1 MAKVALS
8 GSRRIRLEG
17 GNVPPSFL
25 NERGTPYA
33 TYPLCGDVIR
43 RFQDLN
49 GRDTTV
55 VTPGVLNALKP
66 MRERQARLEALRGV
80 EDVDLG
86 ALGERLYAFQRVGV
100 QWLLTARRG
109 ILADSQGLGKTVQA
123 LVAAEIAAPRRGIIV
138 CNSAKVQDWVEHV
151 EAWTTRTPL
160 VLKGG
165 AEARR
170 EILADWKDEFL
181 VCNFAQAS
189 LNVGL
194 RADLVIVDEAHNIRN
209 RKADTFTAVEGI
221 CSGAEWI
228 FLLTATPA
236 VNASEDLWSLLHM
249 ADLQRFGSYWLFAK
263 RFFEVTYSRWGV
275 KVGGIL
281 EEEREA
287 LDRILRVYMLQRGKE
302 ELTGLPT
309 RTRRV
314 LDYRMGSEQT
324 RLHRDMLLWE
334 KAALNEEVVYS
345 EGTLSQITRLRQ
357 LAIDPGL
364 LFEGY
369 RGESKLD
376 LLVDTVRG
384 GEGKAVVFTMF
395 ETAAERAAE
404 RLNREGIHAV
414 LLTGSMNARAR
425 LKAVEYFANEAD
437 VLVVTHKTGGEGLNL
452 VMARRAIFLDLAW
465 HPAGNTHAEDRIYR
479 IGQTAEDVETIV
491 LWAKGSI
498 EDHVFDIVSQ
508 KREVTIEEILRR
520 AKSAEAARAGGDG
533 QSEPVINDGVS
544 AGLAPWVS

>member
-1 MAKVALS
+1 MAKVTLS
-8 GSRRIRLEG
+8 GSKRIRLEG
-17 GNVPPSFL
+17 GSVPPSFL
-25 NERGTPYA
+25 NERGKPYA
-33 TYPLCGDVIR
+33 TFPLCGDIIR
-43 RFQDLN
+43 RFQELN
-49 GRDTTV
+49 GRDATEITQ
-55 VTPGVLNALKP
+55 GVRTALVP
-66 MRERQARLEALRGV
+66 MRERQAALQELRGLADTDWEV
-80 EDVDLG
+80 MGD
-86 ALGERLYAFQRVGV
+86 RLFPFQRVGAR
-100 QWLLTARRG
+100 WLLTAKKG
-109 ILADSQGLGKTVQA
+109 ILADSQGLGKTVQS
-123 LVAAEIAAPRRGIIV
+123 LVAAEAADPRRGIIV
-138 CNSAKVQDWVEHV
+138 CNSAKIQDWVDHV
-151 EAWTTRTPL
+151 KEWTTRTPL
-160 VLKGG
+160 VLKGS
-165 AEARR
+165 AETRR
-170 EILADWKDEFL
+170 EILSGWKDEFL
-181 VCNFAQAS
+181 VCNFAQAAIN
-189 LNVGL
+189 LGL
-194 RADLVIVDEAHNIRN
+194 RADLVIIDEAHNIRN
-209 RKADTFTAVEGI
+209 RKADKFTAIEGI
-221 CSGAEWI
+221 CAGAEWV

-236 VNASEDLWSLLHM
+236 VNAAEDIWSLLHM
-249 ADLQRFGSYWLFAK
+249 VDLPRFNAYWLFAK
-263 RFFEVTYSRWGV
+263 RFFEVTYSHWGV

-287 LDRILRVYMLQRGKE
+287 LDRILAVYMLQRGKE

-314 LDYRMGSEQT
+314 LDYRMGSEQA
-324 RLHRDMLLWE
+324 RLHRDMLLRE
-334 KAALNEEVVYS
+334 AATSDGETVYS

-376 LLVDTVRG
+376 LLVETVRG

-395 ETAAERAAE
+395 ETAAERAAD
-404 RLNREGIHAV
+404 RLNQEGIHTV

-425 LKAVEYFANEAD
+425 LRAVEYFANEAD

-520 AKSAEAARAGGDG
+520 ARNAEAARAGGDG
-533 QSEPVINDGVS
+533 QPEPVVDDGVS